1 MTNKQTKS
9 VSTNFKKKGKTCK
22 TQNFYILLA
31 FLLIT
36 IKLLIPVRIC
46 YFLMKRQSTQKH
58 LLPVHVAINKPK

>member
-1 MTNKQTKS
+1 MTNKQNQFQQILKRK
-9 VSTNFKKKGKTCK
+9 VKLVK
-22 TQNFYILLA
+22 QNFHILLA

-36 IKLLIPVRIC
+36 ITLLIPVKIC